1 MSFEAK
7 SMSLVALS
15 ALLFSSEV
23 AAYAQIK
30 LYSDGQCQN
39 AIEGATWG
47 SDVGLDNQLNYLE
60 ITNGVRDGQDFS
72 NPVSDPVFP
81 GTTNATGGGSVVYFD
96 VPEPDNTFAYVIMTD
111 YQVNKQYGDNPLPG
125 QAIIWASKAGC
136 YYAEVQTHASLFT
149 TYCCG
154 SGDCSTID
162 LGQTS
167 ILPNKR
173 DLSNTPAPKNKRTA
187 SSLTGLAAA
196 AKLRARDDSCK
207 LYNADGSDYVATTS
221 NQYTKVGRQQAISG
235 VEYCSNA
242 PCSISES
249 GTVDTTTTL
258 TSSSSTS
265 IGVDTGFSVSV
276 KAGTNFIVEA
286 EVSAEVSTSI
296 TKTWETAT
304 GKDVS
309 NGTSQSVTHELSIVQ
324 GQSAFLT
331 FTPTYV
337 CHQAYMACNGQPMSS
352 EPLEYCTV
360 PNDESIKSN
369 GFFSAVYC

>member
-1 MSFEAK
+1 MSFKAK

-15 ALLFSSEV
+15 AILFSSKV

-47 SDVGLDNQLNYLE
+47 SDIGLDNQLNYLE
-60 ITNGVRDGQDFS
+60 ITNGVRDVQDFS
-72 NPVSDPVFP
+72 NPISYPVFP
-81 GTTNATGGGSVVYFD
+81 GTNTTGGGSVVYVD
-96 VPEPDNTFAYVIMTD
+96 VPEPDNTCAYVIMTD
-111 YQVNKQYGDNPLPG
+111 YQGGRQYGGNPLPG
-125 QAIIWASKAGC
+125 MALVWASKAGC
-136 YYAEVQTHASLFT
+136 YYAEVPVDVSLFT

-173 DLSNTPAPKNKRTA
+173 DLSKITAPKDKRTV

-196 AKLRARDDSCK
+196 AKLSARDESCK
-207 LYNADGSDYVATTS
+207 LYNADGSDYLPTKD
-221 NQYTKVGRQQAISG
+221 NQYTKAGRQQAISG

-242 PCSISES
+242 PCSISET

-258 TSSSSTS
+258 SSSSSTS
-265 IGVDTGFSVSV
+265 IGVEAGFSVSIT
-276 KAGTNFIVEA
+276 AGTNFIVEA
-286 EVSAEVSTSI
+286 QVSAEVSASI
-296 TKTWETAT
+296 TKSWETAT
-304 GKDVS
+304 GMDVS

-331 FTPTYV
+331 FIPTYV

-352 EPLEYCTV
+352 EPLEYCAV
-360 PNDESIKSN
+360 PTDGSINNN
-369 GFFSAVYC
+369 GIFSAVYC